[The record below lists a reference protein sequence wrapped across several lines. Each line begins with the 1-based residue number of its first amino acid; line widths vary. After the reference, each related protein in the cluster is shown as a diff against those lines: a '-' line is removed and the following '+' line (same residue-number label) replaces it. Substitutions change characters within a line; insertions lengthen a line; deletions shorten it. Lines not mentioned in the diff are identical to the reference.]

1 MFTSVCG
8 SLSGWCQPLSLSVS
22 SSASLLSCGIFQTS
36 GQVSIVPFIGL
47 EGYRSFLDLENIPE
61 DAQEYSWHR
70 GVHDSEGSMIV
81 SYKPPSNAWQ
91 AGPMFSGRENVTTE
105 GRLSVKNSML
115 NDTGNYTV
123 RVDVSNGTH
132 RATSWL
138 EIRGELTGCPISL
151 KQELGLEAL
160 GVRSLG
166 DHIVQFCQPPPGE
179 TGSVGRWLSTFS
191 HRDGS
196 LTTLRDPI
204 SLCISYLL
212 VLQHNKYPQT

>member
-1 MFTSVCG
+1 
-8 SLSGWCQPLSLSVS
+8 
-22 SSASLLSCGIFQTS
+22 
-36 GQVSIVPFIGL
+36 
-47 EGYRSFLDLENIPE
+47 
-61 DAQEYSWHR
+61 
-70 GVHDSEGSMIV
+70 MIV

-105 GRLSVKNSML
+105 GRLRIQNSML

-151 KQELGLEAL
+151 KQELSLEAL

-179 TGSVGRWLSTFS
+179 LGALA
-191 HRDGS
+191 DGCPPS
-196 LTTLRDPI
+196 PTEMRH
-204 SLCISYLL
+204 LL
-212 VLQHNKYPQT
+212 LP